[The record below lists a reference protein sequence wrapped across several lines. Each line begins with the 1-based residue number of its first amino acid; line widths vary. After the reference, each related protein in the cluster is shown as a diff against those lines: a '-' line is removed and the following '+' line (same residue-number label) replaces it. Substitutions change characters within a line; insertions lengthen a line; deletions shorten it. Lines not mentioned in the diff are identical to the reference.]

1 MDKNSHFK
9 VSTERPQ
16 KLVGM
21 IIKPNGK
28 LKNSLHF
35 RGTQVHSRLRL
46 EHLVIPIVS
55 VPGFKELE
63 SSTHLCLI

>member
-21 IIKPNGK
+21 IIRPNGK
-28 LKNSLHF
+28 LKKKKKNHYI
-35 RGTQVHSRLRL
+35 LRYT
-46 EHLVIPIVS
+46 
-55 VPGFKELE
+55 KAQQD
-63 SSTHLCLI
+63 TT

>member
-21 IIKPNGK
+21 VVRSNGK

-35 RGTQVHSRLRL
+35 KVH
-46 EHLVIPIVS
+46 
-55 VPGFKELE
+55 K
-63 SSTHLCLI
+63 STAGYDLNI

>member
-21 IIKPNGK
+21 IIRPNGK

-35 RGTQVHSRLRL
+35 KVH
-46 EHLVIPIVS
+46 
-55 VPGFKELE
+55 K
-63 SSTHLCLI
+63 STAGYDLNI

>member
-16 KLVGM
+16 KLVEM
-21 IIKPNGK
+21 IVKLNSK

-35 RGTQVHSRLRL
+35 KVH
-46 EHLVIPIVS
+46 
-55 VPGFKELE
+55 K
-63 SSTHLCLI
+63 STAGYNFTI

>member
-9 VSTERPQ
+9 VSTERPL

-21 IIKPNGK
+21 VVKPKGK

-35 RGTQVHSRLRL
+35 RVH
-46 EHLVIPIVS
+46 
-55 VPGFKELE
+55 K
-63 SSTHLCLI
+63 STAGYNLNI

>member
-21 IIKPNGK
+21 IVRPNGK

-35 RGTQVHSRLRL
+35 KVH
-46 EHLVIPIVS
+46 
-55 VPGFKELE
+55 K
-63 SSTHLCLI
+63 STASYDQNI

>member
-21 IIKPNGK
+21 IVKPNGK
-28 LKNSLHF
+28 LKNLLHF
-35 RGTQVHSRLRL
+35 KVH
-46 EHLVIPIVS
+46 
-55 VPGFKELE
+55 K
-63 SSTHLCLI
+63 STAGYNLNI